1 MHSMNAIADQETYH
15 SVDSTSATAETSA
28 EQSEDELHDIMEA
41 FYGAVSEEELKT
53 YQNQRKPA
61 SSAAEAEAAA
71 ASTRPMIQNGD
82 IFPEFDLVDQDN
94 DEVALTELLQPVRWC
109 WFFIA
114 GNGPRTA

>member
-61 SSAAEAEAAA
+61 SSSSAAALATRSGGAGFLSREMVPAQQRGAEADAKTCAPN
-71 ASTRPMIQNGD
+71 SRRGRIHRGR
-82 IFPEFDLVDQDN
+82 FS
-94 DEVALTELLQPVRWC
+94 RSS
-109 WFFIA
+109 
-114 GNGPRTA
+114 